1 MSAPLVTAATLHRR
15 APLAALALVLVALV
29 IGTRPAHAAAPDAS
43 GYATLLQRYLR
54 VIGGKGE
61 PFDTR
66 FDYEQFYIDEHLY
79 TQHRS
84 DRLDAVRGQLLS
96 VSPSALTPRERRAW
110 AINAY
115 NFMVIERMTSNLL
128 VPGRKFLRYDSP
140 REVNRAEGTFYAAPV
155 VTLDGVEYSLAG
167 FARRFV
173 YGDTTALPLADI
185 IEARTEPA
193 DPRLMFALAHGTL
206 GSAPLLPWVYRADSL
221 EAQLDRATRLALA
234 LPAWLRIDP
243 ASGTFSASN
252 HFFHERAD
260 YGGPDLP
267 GVMPLV
273 DRFGPPAV
281 KKLVAKRRLQRPDM
295 YFEPTWKLNQYEHPK
310 PKLPGLAGADSTKT
324 LRHP

>member
-1 MSAPLVTAATLHRR
+1 MSALPLIAAFPRR
-15 APLAALALVLVALV
+15 HAALAALALVLLALFVGAPVA
-29 IGTRPAHAAAPDAS
+29 RAAEPDAS
-43 GYATLLQRYLR
+43 GWATLLQRYLR
-54 VIGGKGE
+54 VVGGKGDAY
-61 PFDTR
+61 DTR
-66 FDYEQFYIDEHLY
+66 FDYEQFYIDEHIY

-84 DRLDAVRGQLLS
+84 DRLDAVRAQLLS
-96 VSPSALTPRERRAW
+96 VAPSTLTPRERRAW
-110 AINAY
+110 ALNAY
-115 NFMVIERMTSNLL
+115 NFMVVERMTANLL

-140 REVNRAEGTFYAAPV
+140 RQVNRAEGTFFAAPV
-155 VTLDGVEYSLAG
+155 VTLEGVEYSLAG

-173 YGDTTALPLADI
+173 YSDTTASPLADV
-185 IEARTEPA
+185 IETRTEPA
-193 DPRLMFALAHGTL
+193 DPRLMFALVHGSL

-221 EAQLDRATRLALA
+221 DTQLDRATRLALA

-267 GVMPLV
+267 GVMPLI

-281 KKLVAKRRLQRPDM
+281 KKLVAKRRLTKPDL
-295 YFEPTWKLNQYEHPK
+295 YFEPVWTLNQYEHPK
-310 PKLPGLAGADSTKT
+310 PKLPGLAGADSTKA